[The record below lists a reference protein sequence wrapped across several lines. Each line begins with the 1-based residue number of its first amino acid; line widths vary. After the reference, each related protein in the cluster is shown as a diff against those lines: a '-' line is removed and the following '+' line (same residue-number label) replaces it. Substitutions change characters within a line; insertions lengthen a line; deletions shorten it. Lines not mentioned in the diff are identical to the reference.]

1 MITCVLVCLRGWQLS
16 RLNLLAV
23 DEDDDVVD
31 AEFEFVHDD
40 SGNLV
45 PNVAL
50 NLDRFGLAILRL
62 FQGGTARKF
71 LAKNLG
77 RSGSIDTMEVEAFDD
92 CDVFLLVAVVE
103 LDHDLGRRLLL
114 LLVGCPSAGADII
127 GGRLLAALSLFGR
140 CVSPLEAEP
149 RHQLHEFLI
158 SLNVGKMRLPV
169 LLEVILALLEEWVPL
184 AKLEGQ

>member
-1 MITCVLVCLRGWQLS
+1 MFVCLRGWQLS

-31 AEFEFVHDD
+31 AEFEFVHDHR
-40 SGNLV
+40 GNLV

-50 NLDRFGLAILRL
+50 DLDRFGLAILRL
-62 FQGGTARKF
+62 FQGGTAREL
-71 LAKNLG
+71 LAKYLG
-77 RSGSIDTMEVEAFDD
+77 RRGSIDTMEVEALDD

-158 SLNVGKMRLPV
+158 TLNVRKMCLPV
-169 LLEVILALLEEWVPL
+169 LLEIILALLEEWVPL